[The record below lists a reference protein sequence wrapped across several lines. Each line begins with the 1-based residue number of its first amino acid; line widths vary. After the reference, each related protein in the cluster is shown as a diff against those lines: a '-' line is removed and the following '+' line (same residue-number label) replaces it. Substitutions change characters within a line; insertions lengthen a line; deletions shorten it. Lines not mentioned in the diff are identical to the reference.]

1 MYNKICERKNMLK
14 STWHF
19 EIAQQTTKI
28 KSSRECTRK
37 KDVIILLHDYK
48 RDSAPYISVYLSWA
62 HCVLFVWQRKK
73 HWLSASYW
81 KTCKSFTWN
90 DVWPLA
96 EPCSVVLNHPASRKL
111 TLTLV
116 SLCSG
121 VMTWST
127 GFVAATAN
135 PTETTVSCTETPA
148 SHTPRYMQSTE
159 DAVRVSAHT
168 HTHTP
173 TVQLK
178 LKRDLWRWSVCLY
191 LQRIQQRRTWAPV
204 SLQLIQIYITGAWLW
219 TRSDILSPA
228 SVCCCVCVRS
238 RVLPVW
244 PWLAERESDPVGS
257 GGGRIRRPDLQRVV
271 N

>member
-37 KDVIILLHDYK
+37 KDVIILLHGYK
-48 RDSAPYISVYLSWA
+48 RDSAPYISVDLSWA

-73 HWLSASYW
+73 HWLSVSYW

-116 SLCSG
+116 SLQRCDDVEHWVCGSNG
-121 VMTWST
+121 KSYRNHCELHRDACVTHT
-127 GFVAATAN
+127 KIHAEHRGRCQGQ
-135 PTETTVSCTETPA
+135 CT
-148 SHTPRYMQSTE
+148 
-159 DAVRVSAHT
+159 HT
-168 HTHTP
+168 HTHTH
-173 TVQLK
+173 TL
-178 LKRDLWRWSVCLY
+178 
-191 LQRIQQRRTWAPV
+191 LQY
-204 SLQLIQIYITGAWLW
+204 S
-219 TRSDILSPA
+219 
-228 SVCCCVCVRS
+228 
-238 RVLPVW
+238 
-244 PWLAERESDPVGS
+244 
-257 GGGRIRRPDLQRVV
+257 
-271 N
+271 